1 MMKDPVPSADG
12 FVVDVLV
19 PLDKYKQLLE
29 DLQAL
34 AVVAEGRADAAVSLD
49 EVKERLKRDG
59 LL

>member
-1 MMKDPVPSADG
+1 MKDPLPSADG

-19 PLDKYKQLLE
+19 PLEKYKQLLE
-29 DLQAL
+29 DLQTL
-34 AVVAEGRADAAVSLD
+34 AVVAEGRAEAAVSLE

>member
-1 MMKDPVPSADG
+1 MKEPAPPPDG

-29 DLQAL
+29 DLQTL
-34 AVVAEGRADAAVSLD
+34 AIVAEGRAEEAVSLED
-49 EVKERLKRDG
+49 VKERLKRDG

>member
-1 MMKDPVPSADG
+1 MKDPSPSADG

-19 PLDKYKQLLE
+19 PLEKYKQLLE
-29 DLQAL
+29 DLQTL
-34 AVVAEGRADAAVSLD
+34 AVVAEGRAEAAVSLE

>member
-1 MMKDPVPSADG
+1 MKDPLPSADG

-19 PLDKYKQLLE
+19 PLEKYKQLLE
-29 DLQAL
+29 DLQTL
-34 AVVAEGRADAAVSLD
+34 AVVAEGRAEEAVSLE

>member
-1 MMKDPVPSADG
+1 MKDPAPSLDG
-12 FVVDVLV
+12 FSVDILV

-29 DLQAL
+29 DLQTL
-34 AVVAEGRADAAVSLD
+34 AEIAEGREEQVVSLE